1 MDSPNPYNKAENQVQ
16 EIIQQQYAMDQTHN
30 NGPPPNYNNFPSQP
44 MPSAANATVHIMPVG
59 NQPIFPQPVG
69 PKSMEMTC
77 PSCRCRITTTVRH
90 RSTSKTHIA
99 CLLLSWT
106 M

>member
-16 EIIQQQYAMDQTHN
+16 EIIMQQQYAMDQTHN
-30 NGPPPNYNNFPSQP
+30 N
-44 MPSAANATVHIMPVG
+44 IMPVG